1 VSRRVKTDR
10 PSRKV
15 PAVRYRTYRTWAA
28 IVICVM
34 ATLCTA
40 MAASS
45 EAATSATISP
55 TLAPDRLGGEAALT
69 VAVNFTT
76 GGFGVPAPL
85 RQSVLWLPAGLS
97 LNLPILRSCSAA
109 RLQALGAR
117 GCPRESKIGEGHARL
132 EAYVG
137 SLMIGEDASMSLFLG
152 APRNLTP
159 TFELL
164 GQGYTPIDERIVSTG
179 TVIYTNAPYGE
190 ELMMPIPAIP
200 TLALEPD
207 ASIVALSLT
216 VGARTASHRRRGSA
230 IVVASSCPQGGFPF
244 AGEFSYTDGSS
255 SNATAAIPCPQQT
268 TTKRG

>member
-1 VSRRVKTDR
+1 MKY
-10 PSRKV
+10 
-15 PAVRYRTYRTWAA
+15 ATYRTWAA
-28 IVICVM
+28 IVVCVVV
-34 ATLCTA
+34 TLCA
-40 MAASS
+40 LPAAASK
-45 EAATSATISP
+45 AATSATISP

-85 RQSVLWLPAGLS
+85 RESALWLPAGLS

-109 RLQALGAR
+109 RLQTLGAR

-137 SLMIGEDASMSLFLG
+137 SLTIDEDASMSLFLG

-179 TVIYTNAPYGE
+179 TVVYTNAPYGE
-190 ELMMPIPAIP
+190 ELVTPIPAIP

-216 VGARTASHRRRGSA
+216 VGARTASHRRRGNA
-230 IVVASSCPQGGFPF
+230 IIVASSCPRGGFPF

-255 SNATAAIPCPQQT
+255 GNTTATIPCPPQT